1 MVIHKY
7 IIYCTYNQMP
17 NTFYFDACNVD
28 SRMTPFPPET
38 KNLHP
43 DPNGL
48 DFFVADKD
56 EDGKLMLPH
65 SIMNDNVAINYRTIY
80 NGYPLFSQSA
90 DFTEY
95 SDYERCV
102 MKDKYLAAYLQDKKN
117 PTYKNIIKYYSSE
130 DFDPFGLAR
139 YKMQDFIYL
148 KYYNQIPNNYM
159 ITLRRYTRPCEDH
172 MFGLDMPAEYV
183 ASMNNYTPDYFALA
197 TAVTYMGE
205 KTGNKLSDILKF
217 DYGANWE
224 ERTGQTESLQNP
236 DGGLAAQLRKRG
248 IDQSIISGEAGSG
261 GQTGRTAMMKSIF
274 MMSAMAMGKGKSI
287 NDVMASQHQYEG
299 NTFNARYG
307 EQLYGDVNV
316 DKATRTKIYD
326 FITKPV
332 HKDSNGNYMTALQKY
347 QSENTIEAMKNFA
360 ICYTLTNGFKDWSK
374 LGSKQAK
381 REVKKGLAN
390 LEKVINS
397 TSRNNDGS
405 LGFVSFDESSYL
417 GQGMQLDI

>member
-236 DGGLAAQLRKRG
+236 DGGLFWYCWKWWTNWKN
-248 IDQSIISGEAGSG
+248 S
-261 GQTGRTAMMKSIF
+261 
-274 MMSAMAMGKGKSI
+274 
-287 NDVMASQHQYEG
+287 NDEEYLH
-299 NTFNARYG
+299 
-307 EQLYGDVNV
+307 DVC
-316 DKATRTKIYD
+316 
-326 FITKPV
+326 
-332 HKDSNGNYMTALQKY
+332 NGN
-347 QSENTIEAMKNFA
+347 
-360 ICYTLTNGFKDWSK
+360 G
-374 LGSKQAK
+374 
-381 REVKKGLAN
+381 
-390 LEKVINS
+390 
-397 TSRNNDGS
+397 
-405 LGFVSFDESSYL
+405 
-417 GQGMQLDI
+417 